1 MPCTGLCHLAYP
13 SAPKPFSLL
22 TYDSSIELHSR
33 AAKSAMH
40 TPSGHTIEAAS
51 GRASSSV
58 QSIMLFS
65 PFSFPLYGEGGMPM
79 LACFCCCCLSL
90 PLLLRCVAGDSPN
103 GGTHTPAPV
112 DAWHRAW
119 WAGMRGIMV
128 VGPVAEGPATDCP
141 VHARRRAASPTL
153 SLGPWAGGGREWEA
167 ESGLSSTGLTGCCVW
182 CHY

>member
-40 TPSGHTIEAAS
+40 TPWPHHRGCIRKSILQCPINHAVFTVFFPSPWG
-51 GRASSSV
+51 GR
-58 QSIMLFS
+58 
-65 PFSFPLYGEGGMPM
+65 EGSMPM
-79 LACFCCCCLSL
+79 LACFCCCCCCCCFSL

-128 VGPVAEGPATDCP
+128 VGPLAEGPATDCP

-153 SLGPWAGGGREWEA
+153 SLGPWAGGGRE
-167 ESGLSSTGLTGCCVW
+167 
-182 CHY
+182 